1 MSITVILNLFL
12 VQMACG
18 MLALCLFLPK
28 DTVDRHFYK
37 SIGLFSAI
45 FILASLFMRWRYPM
59 TLPDTF
65 ASTGATPSYLWA
77 NILYGIVAMG
87 AYLTWGITRFTVAKP
102 FRFFLNTASVLALPA
117 VLLDSLL
124 YLPKEAAFGGA
135 SWLVPLHFVTASL
148 VLGGFL
154 LGMIFG
160 HWYLIN
166 VDMPKKLLVK
176 MAWLLVGTL
185 LLKIAAV
192 GLTFAIQPEALAIS
206 DGLMHMLISLKGY
219 GLFFWQR
226 ILIGLAIPAV
236 IAYMIWSTARIGSN
250 QSATGI
256 MYVGV
261 AFIFIGELIAKFLF
275 LFSTIPL

>member
-1 MSITVILNLFL
+1 
-12 VQMACG
+12 

-28 DTVDRHFYK
+28 DRVDHHFFK
-37 SIGLFSAI
+37 SISFFSYLFIGGALLLRWLYPFTLPENFGIATDQSSYPYVNITYGLVAFFAMLSWAVI
-45 FILASLFMRWRYPM
+45 RFTTNRPFHGWLNLASL
-59 TLPDTF
+59 
-65 ASTGATPSYLWA
+65 
-77 NILYGIVAMG
+77 
-87 AYLTWGITRFTVAKP
+87 
-102 FRFFLNTASVLALPA
+102 LALPA
-117 VLLDSLL
+117 VAFDSFLFIPDNMAMGL
-124 YLPKEAAFGGA
+124 STVF
-135 SWLVPLHFVTASL
+135 VPVHFVTASL
-148 VLGGFL
+148 LLGGFL

-166 VDMPKKLLVK
+166 VDMPKKLLVR
-176 MAWLLVGTL
+176 MSLILAGTL
-185 LLKIAAV
+185 VLKMIAVAVTWLVIPESSGATDWIALL
-192 GLTFAIQPEALAIS
+192 TSFQ
-206 DGLMHMLISLKGY
+206 GY

>member
-12 VQMACG
+12 AQMACG

-37 SIGLFSAI
+37 SIGLFSMI
-45 FILASLFMRWRYPM
+45 FIVASLIMRWHYPL

-65 ASTGATPSYLWA
+65 ASDSAATSYLFA
-77 NILYGIVAMG
+77 NILYGLVAASALM
-87 AYLTWGITRFTVAKP
+87 TWGITRFTVEKP
-102 FRFFLNTASVLALPA
+102 FRFFLNAASILALPA
-117 VLLDSLL
+117 VLIDSLI
-124 YLPKEAAFGGA
+124 YLPQGEAVAMSA
-135 SWLVPLHFVTASL
+135 LLVPIHFVTASL

-185 LLKIAAV
+185 ALKIIAV
-192 GLTFAIQPEALAIS
+192 GLTFALQPESLAVG

-236 IAYMIWSTARIGSN
+236 IAYMIWSTARIGSS